1 MAKDAK
7 VGNSPALNDLLNVAT
22 THEPDDNP
30 DKPVNRKSMLSD
42 DYGLV
47 ISDDFYKSK
56 ENPTFITNLYSEDSD
71 KFNGYNEDK
80 FLRTDTDRNLTSKI
94 NVKADGGSLVLD
106 KTSNLEL
113 GDFKVELSEGSIAF
127 KLKE

>member
-1 MAKDAK
+1 MAKDVK

-22 THEPDDNP
+22 THEPDNP
-30 DKPVNRKSMLSD
+30 NKPVNRKSMLSD

-47 ISDDFYKSK
+47 ISDVFYKSK

>member
-7 VGNSPALNDLLNVAT
+7 VGNSPTLNDLLNVAT

-56 ENPTFITNLYSEDSD
+56 ENPTFITNLYSEDSN

>member
-7 VGNSPALNDLLNVAT
+7 VGNSPALNNLLNAAT
-22 THEPDDNP
+22 THEPGNP

-42 DYGLV
+42 EYGLV